1 MLEAPKQLGAQ
12 ITANPAVLTDILAE
26 EDRVKV
32 NTSPNYEDDK
42 MNVMLISGNF
52 DGRKVLAT
60 PNLSKKTS
68 YAGIAKKV
76 RRSETFDPVG
86 EVDDVLAVV
95 PVVPSP
101 VLPNGQAT
109 PSPACSTV
117 GALRAQLAEARATS
131 RLLQLE
137 QEASSSTT
145 NKKKSRAVLM
155 VPCFCSNTSELFQFC
170 LLLNLL
176 SNIT

>member
-52 DGRKVLAT
+52 DDRKVLAT
-60 PNLSKKTS
+60 PNSSKKTS

-76 RRSETFDPVG
+76 RRSETFDPVA

-95 PVVPSP
+95 PVLPSP

-109 PSPACSTV
+109 PC
-117 GALRAQLAEARATS
+117 
-131 RLLQLE
+131 
-137 QEASSSTT
+137 
-145 NKKKSRAVLM
+145 
-155 VPCFCSNTSELFQFC
+155 
-170 LLLNLL
+170 
-176 SNIT
+176 NITCHAMCHITCHVTFHITCNFTGHVTS